1 MSVSCVII
9 PVVVTSWPSLLPVL
23 LGAAGALG
31 FKPKAQAGTEVDR
44 ARARASGGAVVE
56 VENAA
61 VLSDEVG
68 AGNSL
73 TVERDGVTLR
83 FAVDGR
89 GRCRVHVDGPGR
101 TKAELEEIGRQ
112 AGRKVVQ
119 MYSYHRVMAQAEEL
133 GYQLTTESVDEQ
145 GAIRIRL
152 KRG

>member
-31 FKPKAQAGTEVDR
+31 FKPKAQAGTEVDNSR
-44 ARARASGGAVVE
+44 LRASTEAVVE
-56 VENAA
+56 VENAE
-61 VLSDEVG
+61 VISDEIG

-73 TVERDGVTLR
+73 LVERDGVTLR

-89 GRCRVHVDGPGR
+89 GRCRVHVDGPGK
-101 TKAELEEIGRQ
+101 TKAELKQIGQ
-112 AGRKVVQ
+112 EAGRKVVQ
-119 MYSYHRVMAQAEEL
+119 IYSYHRVMAQAEEL
-133 GYQLTTESVDEQ
+133 GYQLTDEGVDEQ